1 MKTPTTPNKKDTTMT
16 TKTLAKLRF
25 DIASAE
31 QYRCRK
37 LKDAALQTTEAARM
51 VALNAASHHETL
63 NRAVGWLRREADR
76 VREVAQWKPKSTAT
90 EVAAAAKHVDKAD
103 TKAATATAE
112 AVAASKK
119 AAAAYAAWKATHNA
133 ALAAL
138 AADDVATAVYN
149 KAAVVNNV
157 AYAIVSPDASV
168 VAAAK
173 NAALAA
179 KLKSDAEGVE
189 AKFAEITQR
198 ST

>member
-1 MKTPTTPNKKDTTMT
+1 MT

-25 DIASAE
+25 DIASE
-31 QYRCRK
+31 ERYRCRK
-37 LKDAALQTTEAARM
+37 LRDAALQTTESARM
-51 VALNAASHHETL
+51 AALNAASHYETL
-63 NRAVGWLRREADR
+63 NRAVGWLSREADNA
-76 VREVAQWKPKSTAT
+76 REVALWKPKLTSDDYA
-90 EVAAAAKHVDKAD
+90 AAAAKVDKAD
-103 TKAATATAE
+103 TKAATATAV

-138 AADDVATAVYN
+138 AADDVATAVYH
-149 KAAVVNNV
+149 KAAVTNT
-157 AYAIVSPDASV
+157 AAFAIVSPDASV

-173 NAALAA
+173 NAAFAA

-189 AKFAEITQR
+189 AQFAKITQR